1 MIGSAAD
8 LDIAPSWPDGMNTR
22 ESLAK
27 VEVTYQFRSL
37 IPVIPIPPIE
47 ISGESTL
54 VINN

>member
-1 MIGSAAD
+1 
-8 LDIAPSWPDGMNTR
+8 MNTR

-37 IPVIPIPPIE
+37 IRSSPSPDRDQRRVD
-47 ISGESTL
+47 L